1 MTAGML
7 CGYNIRIEKE
17 FVGDT
22 KMTKRRII
30 CRAIAMLCF
39 AFVLLI
45 LVGAASIFLDPKSHF
60 DIPNLVRNLI
70 LMFIAAMVGMVLW
83 ISTTPKNLREK
94 QFYGM
99 MTGVTTIY
107 AIALLAILFGTFDM
121 YYRRTLGATWAYNLV
136 PFRTIGEYLGA
147 LKTGELGGMIIIENL
162 LGNLVLFAPVGAI
175 APFYARE
182 LRKLPWFL
190 LCLFAGLI
198 LTEVL
203 QRVTSRGCMDIDDVI
218 LNSIG
223 AIIVFLLVWNKRAVK
238 LWKDIGII
246 S

>member
-1 MTAGML
+1 ML

-70 LMFIAAMVGMVLW
+70 LMFIAAMVGVVLW

-94 QFYGM
+94 QFYG
-99 MTGVTTIY
+99 
-107 AIALLAILFGTFDM
+107 
-121 YYRRTLGATWAYNLV
+121 
-136 PFRTIGEYLGA
+136 EYLGA
-147 LKTGELGGMIIIENL
+147 HKTGALGGMIIIENL

>member
-1 MTAGML
+1 M
-7 CGYNIRIEKE
+7 K
-17 FVGDT
+17 
-22 KMTKRRII
+22 KRKIVF
-30 CRAIAMLCF
+30 RAIAMLSF
-39 AFVLLI
+39 AFVLLL
-45 LVGAASIFLDPKSHF
+45 LVGEASIFLDPKSHF
-60 DIPNLVRNLI
+60 DIPNLVRNMI
-70 LMFIAAMVGMVLW
+70 LMFIAATVGVVLW

-107 AIALLAILFGTFDM
+107 AIALIAVLFGTFDI
-121 YYRRTLGATWAYNLV
+121 YYRRSLGATSRYNLV
-136 PFRTIGEYLGA
+136 PFRTIGEYLEA
-147 LKTGELGGMIIIENL
+147 LGTGELNRMVVLENL

-190 LCLFAGLI
+190 LCLFTGLI
-198 LTEVL
+198 LTEIL
-203 QRVTSRGCMDIDDVI
+203 QRVTGRGCMDIDDVI

-223 AIIVFLLVWNKRAVK
+223 AIIVFFVAWNKRAVK